1 MARTRHYLGLTSL
14 AGTLDIKG
22 SMAFQV
28 AKRRAKA
35 STGSQ
40 INREAGMTKFKFA
53 IPAGALFALTLALG
67 PAAAQDKVVNVYNWS
82 DYIDESILEDFE
94 KETGIKVVY
103 DVFDSNEVLET
114 KMLAGG
120 TGYDVVVPTGT
131 FLARQ
136 IQAGAFQKLD
146 KAKLP
151 NLSNMWDVVEKRTVK
166 YDPGNDYSVNYM
178 WGTTGI
184 GYNEEKI
191 LERMPDAPV
200 NSWRMIFDPEVAA
213 KFADCGIHVL
223 DAPTELIPAALNY
236 IGEDPDSQDPDVIAK
251 AEAVLLAIRPY
262 IQKFHSSEYI
272 NGLANGDICL
282 ALGWSGDALQARDR
296 ADEAE
301 NGVTIKYVIPDE
313 GALMWFDQLAI
324 PGDAPHPE
332 EALAFLNYLMQPDV
346 IAKASN
352 YVYYA
357 NGNKASQAFLEKD
370 VIDDPAIYPTPKAL
384 EKLYTTSPYA
394 PKVQRVVTRLW
405 TKVKSGQ

>member
-1 MARTRHYLGLTSL
+1 MIKSKIL
-14 AGTLDIKG
+14 A
-22 SMAFQV
+22 
-28 AKRRAKA
+28 
-35 STGSQ
+35 
-40 INREAGMTKFKFA
+40 
-53 IPAGALFALTLALG
+53 PAGALLALALAAG
-67 PAAAQDKVVNVYNWS
+67 PAQAQDKVVNVYNWS

-94 KETGIKVVY
+94 KDTGIKVVY

-136 IQAGAFQKLD
+136 IQAGVFQKLD
-146 KAKLP
+146 KSKLP
-151 NLSNMWDVVEKRTVK
+151 NLKNMWDVVEKRTAK
-166 YDPGNDYSVNYM
+166 YDPGNEYSINYM

-200 NSWRMIFDPEVAA
+200 SSWRMMFDPEVVS

-251 AEAVLLAIRPY
+251 AEDVLMAVRPY

-272 NGLANGDICL
+272 NALANGDICL
-282 ALGWSGDALQARDR
+282 ALGWSGDVLQARDR
-296 ADEAE
+296 ADEAN
-301 NGVTIKYVIPDE
+301 NGVTLKYVIPDE
-313 GALMWFDQLAI
+313 GALMWFDQMAI
-324 PGDAPHPE
+324 PADAPHPDN
-332 EALAFLNYLMQPDV
+332 ALVFLNYIMKPEV
-346 IAKASN
+346 AAKASN

-357 NGNKASQAFLEKD
+357 NGNKASQAFLNED
-370 VIDDPAIYPTPKAL
+370 VIGDTAIYPTPAAV
-384 EKLYTTSPYA
+384 EKLYTVSPYS